1 MRSRSVG
8 LARLMALT
16 GALLFAACQTDAGP
30 TLASD
35 TMFDAVDTTES
46 GDTAVDDLGQPSLP
60 SMIEGRECPPDNA
73 TTYENTGGP
82 FLLTWCVGC
91 HSAHLPQDQRA
102 GAPVGID
109 FDTPQGIES
118 HLQRIFARAG
128 DSNTTMPPID
138 AVSSEERF
146 LLGDWIACGTPGLS
160 EAVMLSI
167 DSTTTPPDE
176 TSPPDDGACTTD
188 EDCEGECK
196 GSTTGCVCV
205 PKGQTTVCVRPC
217 TSDADCPA
225 PPNGPSFE
233 CGEDGTCAKS

>member
-16 GALLFAACQTDAGP
+16 GALLIAACQTDAGSTP
-30 TLASD
+30 ASD
-35 TMFDAVDTTES
+35 PVFDAVDTTES
-46 GDTAVDDLGQPSLP
+46 WDTAIDDLGQPSPP
-60 SMIEGRECPPDNA
+60 SMIDGRECPPDNLA
-73 TTYENTGGP
+73 TYENTGGP

-91 HSAHLPQDQRA
+91 HSDHLPKDQRA
-102 GAPVGID
+102 GAPLGID
-109 FDTPQGIES
+109 FDTPMGIEA
-118 HLQRIFARAG
+118 HLLRIFARAA
-128 DSNTTMPPID
+128 DANTTMPPTD
-138 AVSSEERF
+138 AISSEERF
-146 LLGDWIACGTPGLS
+146 HLGDWIACGTPGLS

-188 EDCEGECK
+188 EDCQGECK
-196 GSTTGCVCV
+196 GSMTGCVCV
-205 PKGQTTVCVRPC
+205 SKGQTSVCVRPC

-225 PPNGPSFE
+225 PPNGQEFE